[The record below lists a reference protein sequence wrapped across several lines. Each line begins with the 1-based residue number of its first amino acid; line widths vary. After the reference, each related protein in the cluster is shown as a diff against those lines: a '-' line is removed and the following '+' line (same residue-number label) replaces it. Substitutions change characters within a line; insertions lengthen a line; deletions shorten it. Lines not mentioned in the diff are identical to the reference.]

1 MQAGVPPLCR
11 ALTFAIFQDVG
22 GKASLIT
29 HIGSIFA
36 ILLLDD
42 TLEVVID
49 FSPDAHGIAE
59 AFGSH
64 RQDHEL
70 LHGQFVACVGTSID
84 HVESLEESIR
94 ESELNRSWHPLE
106 VALRC
111 VPMPICATSHRVT

>member
-1 MQAGVPPLCR
+1 MQAGVPHLCR
-11 ALTFAIFQDVG
+11 ALTFTIFQDVG

-94 ESELNRSWHPLE
+94 ESELNWPWHPLE

-111 VPMPICATSHRVT
+111 IPMPIRATSHRVT